1 MQLIQAL
8 HFITKIL
15 APKLTISLS
24 FKKKKTRNF
33 SEIILTLSMPAGKEM
48 GVTDFIN
55 SKVCGKHVHEVSASF
70 SFAKKTYANIC
81 L

>member
-15 APKLTISLS
+15 APITDNIS
-24 FKKKKTRNF
+24 FFQKDKTRNF
-33 SEIILTLSMPAGKEM
+33 SEILMLSMRAGKKM
-48 GVTDFIN
+48 GATDFIN
-55 SKVCGKHVHEVSASF
+55 SKVCGKPVHEVSASF
-70 SFAKKTYANIC
+70 SFAKKAYANIC